1 MQSVL
6 GEIAKLRNGSP
17 IIIDYHNSNR
27 YRLVVQENNG
37 SKTAYYFSTPIY
49 NRRTR
54 KMIDIK
60 FQLNGDTVY
69 STGSNT
75 NMNKTGDGSVS
86 CDI

>member
-6 GEIAKLRNGSP
+6 EEIVKLRNGSP

-37 SKTAYYFSTPIY
+37 SKTAYYFSAPIY

-60 FQLNGDTVY
+60 FQSNGGTVY
-69 STGSNT
+69 SIGSNT
-75 NMNKTGDGSVS
+75 NITITV
-86 CDI
+86 C